1 MASALLRDAIETLK
15 SGDRDGA
22 RVMLEQVVREDPNSE
37 MGWYYYAAVQDD
49 PQIRRAY
56 LERVLIINPNNAK
69 AREILSKVDAPSS
82 SAAIPDATTIGTDDS
97 AAKSKGGTPIRPLTG
112 ADTPSAAESGGFALP
127 VDIPGAPP
135 RVSPNALVRD
145 GIALFLRGVD
155 VLNNGAATLFP
166 NVSFFQPKPEVY
178 DSEVAKATWWRF
190 WFLVGFCA
198 VAAALLGLFGGIIG
212 TIFSIFGGFN
222 FFRVFGVLVTF
233 ILTVPILMVGM
244 FAATYASGWWAK
256 EQKSAVPLVR
266 HAYTAAVP
274 FAPTLVINALLSL
287 IPIVG
292 GILGWLVQIFAL
304 YLMGFGFQG
313 LHQFE
318 DRNQRW
324 ITVAIYG
331 VVYFVVV
338 GILSIFLA
346 LFTAIGSIF

>member
-1 MASALLRDAIETLK
+1 M
-15 SGDRDGA
+15 
-22 RVMLEQVVREDPNSE
+22 
-37 MGWYYYAAVQDD
+37 
-49 PQIRRAY
+49 
-56 LERVLIINPNNAK
+56 
-69 AREILSKVDAPSS
+69 
-82 SAAIPDATTIGTDDS
+82 
-97 AAKSKGGTPIRPLTG
+97 
-112 ADTPSAAESGGFALP
+112 
-127 VDIPGAPP
+127 
-135 RVSPNALVRD
+135 
-145 GIALFLRGVD
+145 RGVD

-166 NVSFFQPKPEVY
+166 NVSIFQPKPDVY

-190 WFLVGFCA
+190 WLLIGFCS
-198 VAAALLGLFGGIIG
+198 VAAALIGLAGGIVG

-244 FAATYASGWWAK
+244 YVASYASGWWAK
-256 EQKSAVPLVR
+256 EQKSAVPLYK

-274 FAPTLVINALLSL
+274 FAPALVINALLSL
-287 IPIVG
+287 IPFIG

-324 ITVAIYG
+324 ITVVIYG
-331 VVYFVVV
+331 VTYFVVV

-346 LFTAIGSIF
+346 LFSAIGNIF